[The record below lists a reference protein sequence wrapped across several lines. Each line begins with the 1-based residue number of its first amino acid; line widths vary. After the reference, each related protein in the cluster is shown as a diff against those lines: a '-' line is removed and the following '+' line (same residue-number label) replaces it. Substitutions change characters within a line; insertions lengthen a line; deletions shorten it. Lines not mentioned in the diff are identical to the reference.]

1 MCISNFGYESIYQVA
16 KRMERNYRRVH
27 DDVKRLIEL
36 KLIEAREK
44 VVNGKRT
51 IIVGI

>member
-1 MCISNFGYESIYQVA
+1 MD
-16 KRMERNYRRVH
+16 RNYRRVH